1 MAHSSKLIVLKFG
14 SGVLT
19 TAKGNALDSKQ
30 FTRIAAEIAEVIRCG
45 HQCLIVSSGAVAAGL
60 GALGLKERPEDLATR
75 QACAAIGQSKLMR
88 MYESAF
94 FKHQL
99 NVAQLLLT
107 HGDIDSRLRSVN
119 AKNTLQC
126 LLGTQRIVP
135 IINENDSVAVEEL
148 KFGDNDRL
156 SAEVAMMAKADLL
169 VILTSVD
176 GLLDRQGKVIHE
188 VLNPDTVVGLVKN
201 EKGRLSVGGMATKLE
216 AVKLAVQSGIET
228 VIASGRRPN
237 EIAKILAGKRV
248 GTRFPSNLRKEMA
261 TTIKQASKK
270 S

>member
-19 TAKGNALDSKQ
+19 TPKGNALDSKQ
-30 FTRIAAEIAEVIRCG
+30 FSRIAAEIAEIIKTG
-45 HQCLIVSSGAVAAGL
+45 HQCLVVSSGAVAAGL

-75 QACAAIGQSKLMR
+75 QACAAVGQSKLMR

-94 FKHQL
+94 LKHQL

-119 AKNTLQC
+119 AKNTLQR
-126 LLGTQRIVP
+126 LLDAKQIIP

-169 VILTSVD
+169 IILTSVD
-176 GLLDRQGKVIHE
+176 GLLDAHGKVVPE
-188 VLNPDTVVGLVKN
+188 VRNPDAVGSLVKN

-228 VIASGRRPN
+228 VIASGRRPY
-237 EIAKILAGKRV
+237 EIASILARKQV
-248 GTRFPSNLRKEMA
+248 GTRFPV
-261 TTIKQASKK
+261 
-270 S
+270 